1 MDHKHFTPMEK
12 WEYFPRF
19 AVFYFF
25 WSIVVLVAAILL
37 LEKVI
42 LPFFE
47 DNAMMSGKGWQAQHL
62 KVCRMM
68 FDRNKAQETSPL
80 CWTES
85 NPVAEKSKK
94 SKRILVIGDSYVWG
108 YGVIN
113 WNHIWWRQLESELW
127 RNGYRDVEVIGA
139 GWSGVN
145 TREELS
151 WVPQLLNKYHPDLII
166 WSYVTND
173 PCEYKNNSRV
183 QIVPNRPSE
192 DGYWKFLHPYLPNIA
207 YHLVALKR
215 SIDSKSHNDDRHGY
229 DWDKWEL
236 KLLEGKNFEQY
247 KQTLQGLAQL
257 MRKTNTKN
265 VFTMMVFPDRSY
277 YQARL
282 APVEKVMKENN
293 LDFYDF
299 TDSLVTW
306 YEQRFGDGPG
316 AAPYLRLGVSPADSH
331 PGPILTHFYAI
342 EVAKM
347 LEQRYKDC
355 IGHKFNSQEILEL
368 PRVNVNPI
376 HFNDWVPLS
385 LHLTQSADYEYKL
398 SYPKSQDEQLF
409 LPIKRPF
416 VQLNLEVPARM
427 REIQISGDNLKSSSL
442 ALGLYDPQL
451 NEYEQGKPL
460 DLGTIEGKNALF
472 KVPHSKY
479 LIAELWIS
487 ANFTGENRNI
497 TLKITN
503 R

>member
-1 MDHKHFTPMEK
+1 MENKHFTPMEK

-19 AVFYFF
+19 AIFYFF
-25 WSIVVLVAAILL
+25 WSIVVLVASVFL
-37 LEKVI
+37 LEKIV

-62 KVCRMM
+62 KVCQMM
-68 FDRNKAQETSPL
+68 LERNRAQQTAPL
-80 CWTES
+80 CWTDS
-85 NPVAEKSKK
+85 NPVDEKSKK
-94 SKRILVIGDSYVWG
+94 AKRILVIGDSYVWG

-113 WNHIWWRQLESELW
+113 WNHLWWRQLENELW
-127 RNGYRDVEVIGA
+127 RNGYRDVEVIAA

-151 WVPQLLNKYHPDLII
+151 WVPQLLNKYHPDLIV

-173 PCEYKNNSRV
+173 PCEYIENTRV

-192 DGYWKFLHPYLPNIA
+192 DGYWKYLHPYLPNIA

-247 KQTLQGLAQL
+247 KQTIQGVAQL
-257 MRKTNTKN
+257 MQKTNTKS
-265 VFTMMVFPDRSY
+265 VFAMMVYPDRNY
-277 YQARL
+277 YKQRL
-282 APVEKVMKENN
+282 APVEQLLKSNG
-293 LDFYDF
+293 LDYYDF
-299 TDSLVTW
+299 TDALATW

-316 AAPYLRLGVSPADSH
+316 LAPYIRLGVSPADSH
-331 PGPILTHFYAI
+331 PGPILTHYYAI

-347 LEQRYKDC
+347 LEQRYPDC
-355 IGHKFNSQEILEL
+355 IGPKYNSREILEL

-376 HFNDWVPLS
+376 RINDWLPAS
-385 LHLTQSADYEYKL
+385 LNLQKTSDYEYKIT
-398 SYPKSQDEQLF
+398 YPKTADEQLF
-409 LPIKRPF
+409 LPLKRPF
-416 VQLNLEVPARM
+416 VQLNLESPARI
-427 REIQISGDNLKSSSL
+427 REIQISGENLKSSSI

-460 DLGTIEGKNALF
+460 DLGTTNGKVGNFAI
-472 KVPHSKY
+472 PRSKF
-479 LIAELWIS
+479 LTEEIWIS
-487 ANFTGENRNI
+487 ATFTGENR
-497 TLKITN
+497 TLSIKFTN